1 MGKDVMLSDILM
13 WNKVGRVVTMIAIRL
28 NISPERALDLFY
40 NSETSLRLHNTN
52 EYLYLMGD
60 LYIVDEMMSELRAAA
75 SH

>member
-1 MGKDVMLSDILM
+1 MLSDILM

-52 EYLYLMGD
+52 DYLYLMGD

-75 SH
+75 FH